1 MMIKRILAVSIVAI
15 LLSVSSLAAACDLS
29 CTFAS
34 MKSDCHSQKND
45 TRDSMA
51 GGMNMDGMAMAGMT
65 MPEMDGGE
73 APLMLSPISRTRTG
87 HPSIGE
93 MGPCER
99 QTCGNSSADSA
110 KTSRSPDSHFNSV
123 SAITETLHTNFAS
136 PLIHDARDDVGTS
149 PVRDRSFLHLSLR
162 I

>member
-1 MMIKRILAVSIVAI
+1 MMTKRIFALSIVAI

-34 MKSDCHSQKND
+34 IKSDCHSQKNES
-45 TRDSMA
+45 RDSMS

-65 MPEMDGGE
+65 MPEMAGGE
-73 APLMLSPISRTRTG
+73 VPLTLSPISRTRAS

-99 QTCGNSSADSA
+99 QTCGNSSADST
-110 KTSRSPDSHFNSV
+110 KTSRSADSHLNSV
-123 SAITETLHTNFAS
+123 STITETLHTNFAS
-136 PLIHDARDDVGTS
+136 PIIHDARDDVGTY
-149 PVRDRSFLHLSLR
+149 PVRDGSLVHLSLR

>member
-1 MMIKRILAVSIVAI
+1 MIKRILALSIVAI

-34 MKSDCHSQKND
+34 MESDCHSQKNES
-45 TRDSMA
+45 RNSMPD
-51 GGMNMDGMAMAGMT
+51 GMNMDGMAMAGMT
-65 MPEMDGGE
+65 MPEMGGGE
-73 APLMLSPISRTRTG
+73 APLMLSPIFQTKAG
-87 HPSIGE
+87 HPLIGE

-99 QTCGNSSADSA
+99 ETCGNSSPDSA
-110 KTSRSPDSHFNSV
+110 KTSRFGDSHLDSIL
-123 SAITETLHTNFAS
+123 AITETPRADIAP
-136 PLIHDARDDVGTS
+136 PLIHDARDYVGTS

>member
-1 MMIKRILAVSIVAI
+1 MIRRIFAGSIVAI

-29 CTFAS
+29 CAFPS
-34 MKSDCHSQKND
+34 MKSDCHSQKNES
-45 TRDSMA
+45 RDSMS

-65 MPEMDGGE
+65 MPEMAGGE
-73 APLMLSPISRTRTG
+73 IPLMLSPLSRTRAG

-99 QTCGNSSADSA
+99 QSCGNSSTDSA
-110 KTSRSPDSHFNSV
+110 KTSRTADSHFS
-123 SAITETLHTNFAS
+123 SILTTTEALRINIAP
-136 PLIHDARDDVGTS
+136 PLIHEARDDVGTN
-149 PVRDRSFLHLSLR
+149 PARDGSLLHISLR